1 MTDRVVGSSGEP
13 RDAMASRTIG
23 HGEGGS
29 IDTSDVAVV
38 VGERCRNGRTLDMEP
53 RVSACADDAPD
64 DALVW

>member
-1 MTDRVVGSSGEP
+1 
-13 RDAMASRTIG
+13 MASRTIG